1 MDMVTTASDG
11 VPSTGTG
18 EGPQEEKIRDL
29 EKEGG
34 VPTGP
39 QQLSSR
45 WPPLSLAGRGRWKND
60 LKAVHI
66 LVPGIQKRVT
76 I

>member
-11 VPSTGTG
+11 VPSTGTE

-34 VPTGP
+34 SP
-39 QQLSSR
+39 QAPSSC
-45 WPPLSLAGRGRWKND
+45 PQGGPLSPLLGVAGGRM
-60 LKAVHI
+60 
-66 LVPGIQKRVT
+66 T
-76 I
+76 